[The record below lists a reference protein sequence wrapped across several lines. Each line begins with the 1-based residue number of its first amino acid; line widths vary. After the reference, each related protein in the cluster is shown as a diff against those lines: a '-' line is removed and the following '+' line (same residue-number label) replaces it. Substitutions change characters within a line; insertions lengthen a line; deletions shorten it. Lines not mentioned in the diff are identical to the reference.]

1 MPIPPIISTLAD
13 AFAALCVVALPLWI
27 MGVPGNP
34 GEPGNESA
42 YARGWKMGLHVIW
55 IYPLVWLFN
64 LACVWAVRLL
74 ADVAVQTNWE
84 NISRSFGAL
93 VFLVALVRLGW
104 AIKILSKS

>member
-1 MPIPPIISTLAD
+1 MPISPIISTLGD

-42 YARGWKMGLHVIW
+42 YARGWKMGLSVICV
-55 IYPLVWLFN
+55 YPIVWLLN
-64 LACVWAVRLL
+64 LASVWGVRWLTD
-74 ADVAVQTNWE
+74 AETSERWQS
-84 NISRSFGAL
+84 ISHSFGAL
-93 VFLVALVRLGW
+93 VFLVALLRLGW